1 MFFIKTW
8 NARLEHIQVRTLLVA
23 LAEARCKFD
32 VFVLSLDTACRAIS
46 ILALADLR
54 YKNNAHSREKV
65 SCAEQVV

>member
-1 MFFIKTW
+1 MFFIRTW
-8 NARLEHIQVRTLLVA
+8 NARLEHIQIRTFLIA
-23 LAEARCKFD
+23 LAEAQCKFD

-46 ILALADLR
+46 ILALADLC